1 MAKCNCKICR
11 NNLADTVNDL
21 YISGVNQVFILEMLK
36 NTHRLT
42 VNKSVLTRH
51 LESFEL
57 PEEFTGTEHKQV
69 INSSNQISVDLN
81 NLSLV
86 DYDFD
91 IQKPETVIEYI
102 QKVHLAIYLK
112 QLEIV
117 AQEIIEYQMGTSEIP
132 PTISINNLK
141 KLFDILD
148 RTTGIE
154 VTINQQKA
162 IQVVESLGFK
172 LMNTL
177 NEMN

>member
-1 MAKCNCKICR
+1 MTRCSCKICR

-36 NTHRLT
+36 NTHGLT
-42 VNKSVLTRH
+42 INKSVLTRH

-57 PEEFTGTEHKQV
+57 LEDSTVSDHKQV
-69 INSSNQISVDLN
+69 INSSNQINVNLN
-81 NLSLV
+81 NLSLL

-91 IQKPETVIEYI
+91 IEKPETVIEYI

-117 AQEIIEYQMGTSEIP
+117 AQEIIEYQMGTREIP
-132 PTISINNLK
+132 PSVSINNLK
-141 KLFDILD
+141 KLFEILD

-154 VTINQQKA
+154 A
-162 IQVVESLGFK
+162 IRFS
-172 LMNTL
+172 
-177 NEMN
+177 

>member
-1 MAKCNCKICR
+1 MARCNCKICR
-11 NNLADTVNDL
+11 NNLSDTVNDL
-21 YISGVNQVFILEMLK
+21 YLSGVNQVFILEMLK
-36 NTHRLT
+36 NTHQLII
-42 VNKSVLTRH
+42 NKSVLTRH

-57 PEEFTGTEHKQV
+57 LEESTVKEHKQV

-91 IQKPETVIEYI
+91 IQKPESVIAYI
-102 QKVHLAIYLK
+102 QKIHLAIYLK

-117 AQEIIEYQMGTSEIP
+117 AQEIIEYQMGTREVP
-132 PTISINNLK
+132 PSVAINNLK
-141 KLFDILD
+141 KLFDVLD

-154 VTINQQKA
+154 VTVNQQKA
-162 IQVVESLGFK
+162 IQVVETLGFK

-177 NEMN
+177 NEVN